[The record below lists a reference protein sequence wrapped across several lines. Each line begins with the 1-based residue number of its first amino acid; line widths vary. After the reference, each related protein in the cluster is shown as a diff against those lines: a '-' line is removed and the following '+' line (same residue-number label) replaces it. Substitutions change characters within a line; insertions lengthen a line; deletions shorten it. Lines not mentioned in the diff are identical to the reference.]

1 MKSENGPPFNGHEFQ
16 NFADYLGFKHR
27 KITPI
32 WPKENGEAERLVQT
46 LEKNIRI
53 AHIEGTN

>member
-32 WPKENGEAERLVQT
+32 WPKENGEAEHLVQT